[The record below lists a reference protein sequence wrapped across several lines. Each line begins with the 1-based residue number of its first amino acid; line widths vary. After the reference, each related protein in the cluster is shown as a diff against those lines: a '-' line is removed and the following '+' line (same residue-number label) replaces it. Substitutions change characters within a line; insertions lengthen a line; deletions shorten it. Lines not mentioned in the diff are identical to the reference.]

1 LLERFERHFQAAPLI
16 RLDPVV
22 ADYLDVKLA
31 HGWPTALFTGS
42 EFRWRR
48 TRVHN
53 VSAMKPQA
61 PSAPTKTNEKPDMKS
76 GLPGAPEEQRR
87 DLRAAMK
94 KHEETLRRLA
104 Q

>member
-1 LLERFERHFQAAPLI
+1 
-16 RLDPVV
+16 
-22 ADYLDVKLA
+22 
-31 HGWPTALFTGS
+31 
-42 EFRWRR
+42 
-48 TRVHN
+48 
-53 VSAMKPQA
+53 MKSQA
-61 PSAPTKTNEKPDMKS
+61 PSTPRKATDKPDMKS